1 MHAFKV
7 ILLGMITWFMQ
18 ARKLASYA
26 VITTYQ
32 DGNRLEDVLRIVM
45 NISPTDTPFVSGIS
59 KSKANDVI
67 HQWVEDSLEA
77 RGDNA
82 QVDGGTVSFSAST
95 APKRVVNLTQILE
108 KTFSVSS
115 SERWVKGAGV
125 SDMFLYQQQKKLKA
139 LANDLEHACLRGS
152 MASGNDSVARRMAG
166 ALNFITTNATDYA
179 SGTLLVESIYNGLLE
194 LGWTAGGDIDECY
207 VGSKMK
213 QAISGFTAGNTR
225 NLSADDKRLVRAID
239 VYDSDF
245 GIQKIFKCR
254 DMLQG
259 VNGCAVMLIENS
271 RFALAV
277 GQPIA
282 KVPDEEVGQTIR
294 GKSGI
299 LRGELTIEA
308 KAQNACALG
317 KGFNY

>member
-1 MHAFKV
+1 M
-7 ILLGMITWFMQ
+7 
-18 ARKLASYA
+18 S

-32 DGNRLEDVLRIVM
+32 DGNRLEDVLRMVI

-82 QVDGGTVSFSAST
+82 QVDGGTTTFSAST
-95 APKRVVNLTQILE
+95 APKRVSNLTQILE

-125 SDMFLYQQQKKLKA
+125 SDMYLYQQQKKLKA

-152 MASGNDSVARRMAG
+152 LASGNDSTARRMAG

-194 LGWTAGGDIDECY
+194 LTWNAGGDVDEVY
-207 VGSKMK
+207 VGAKLK
-213 QAISGFTAGNTR
+213 RAISEFTAGNTK
-225 NLSADDKRLVRAID
+225 NISADDKRLVRSID

-245 GIQKIFKCR
+245 GVQKIFKSR
-254 DMLQG
+254 DMLSG
-259 VNGCAVMLIENS
+259 TNACAIMMIENAK
-271 RFALAV
+271 FALAV
-277 GQPIA
+277 GEPIG
-282 KVPDEEVGQTIR
+282 KVPDEEVAQTIR
-294 GKSGI
+294 GKQGI

-308 KAQNACALG
+308 KAQSASAVG
-317 KGFNY
+317 RGFNNQ